1 MRSGC
6 SVLCFLDGCRCLLKI
21 LSLTVSRRQSVWYF
35 CPSFVMRVDPHD
47 SWCTSLLQ
55 QSCTLVYAARF
66 RKLYHRVLF
75 NLRHGATHIWHA
87 NLWCS
92 FDAVVSFCHHN
103 CTALSC
109 LGFCN
114 SLTHFQVFTIMNPLQ
129 VGPAFSWKICI
140 HIYIH
145 HLRNHAF
152 LALLQCIGGSFDS
165 HATYMVPAI
174 HIYHLVC
181 FHCTKDDYF
190 HHFVFAGIICPLG
203 FYFKAGPIQNAVGF
217 FICGLPGGLDYV
229 MLALVK
235 HKMMQPLTEKKYNAR
250 INVWLRSPGL
260 LFCAFSIWV
269 AAPRPISAGLLLG
282 ALVVALNGQYYM
294 QMVVGNTFIKTR
306 SDGADPYNC

>member
-1 MRSGC
+1 MFIA
-6 SVLCFLDGCRCLLKI
+6 LCLKFF
-21 LSLTVSRRQSVWYF
+21 VE
-35 CPSFVMRVDPHD
+35 SFVAGQIFDIFVQILFCVLTLMILDV
-47 SWCTSLLQ
+47 LL
-55 QSCTLVYAARF
+55 C
-66 RKLYHRVLF
+66 
-75 NLRHGATHIWHA
+75 
-87 NLWCS
+87 
-92 FDAVVSFCHHN
+92 
-103 CTALSC
+103 
-109 LGFCN
+109 CN
-114 SLTHFQVFTIMNPLQ
+114 SPARWFMLHAFGNFIVVYFSISDTIFTIMNPLQ
-129 VGPAFSWKICI
+129 
-140 HIYIH
+140 
-145 HLRNHAF
+145 
-152 LALLQCIGGSFDS
+152 CIGGNFDS

-235 HKMMQPLTEKKYNAR
+235 HKMMHPLTEKKYNAR

>member
-1 MRSGC
+1 
-6 SVLCFLDGCRCLLKI
+6 
-21 LSLTVSRRQSVWYF
+21 
-35 CPSFVMRVDPHD
+35 
-47 SWCTSLLQ
+47 
-55 QSCTLVYAARF
+55 
-66 RKLYHRVLF
+66 
-75 NLRHGATHIWHA
+75 
-87 NLWCS
+87 
-92 FDAVVSFCHHN
+92 
-103 CTALSC
+103 
-109 LGFCN
+109 
-114 SLTHFQVFTIMNPLQ
+114 MNPLQ
-129 VGPAFSWKICI
+129 V
-140 HIYIH
+140 IH
-145 HLRNHAF
+145 HQYCCTATLT
-152 LALLQCIGGSFDS
+152 LAPPLSFLQCMGGSFDL
-165 HATYMVPAI
+165 HATYMVRAI

-181 FHCTKDDYF
+181 FHCTRDDYF

-235 HKMMQPLTEKKYNAR
+235 HKLMQPLTEKKYNAR

-269 AAPRPISAGLLLG
+269 AAPRPVSAGLLLG